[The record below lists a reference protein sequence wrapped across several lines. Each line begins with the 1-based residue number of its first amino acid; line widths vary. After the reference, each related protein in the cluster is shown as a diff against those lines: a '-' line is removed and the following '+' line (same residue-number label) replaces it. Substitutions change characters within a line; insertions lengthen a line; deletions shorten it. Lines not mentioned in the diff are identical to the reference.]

1 MTVRWTAGVLVVV
14 VLVALFA
21 PWLAPADPQNQFD
34 PARLANRAP
43 GTRVEVTDGPARFL
57 LGSDS
62 LGRDVLSRLLYG
74 ARTSLTVA
82 VLTLLLAMTIGLAVG
97 SVAGLAGGWVDMV
110 LMRVVDGFMA
120 FPRLFLVLLVA
131 VVAPPSRWLV
141 VLVLGATGWMFAAR
155 LTRGEVLKLKR
166 REFVEA
172 AKTAGIGPARLWLR
186 HILPGVAA
194 PLGIEAS
201 LRVGEIIL
209 IESALSY
216 LGLGVPPPTPS
227 WGGMIADAAPY
238 LHSAWWP
245 LLFPAL
251 AIMLTV
257 AALSFLG
264 DALEQRFNP
273 QLALPAGRVGIRR
286 A

>member
-1 MTVRWTAGVLVVV
+1 MRWSAAVL
-14 VLVALFA
+14 LAIALLALLA
-21 PWLAPADPQNQFD
+21 PVLAPADPVRQFD
-34 PARLANRAP
+34 PRHLAHRAP
-43 GTRVEVTDGPARFL
+43 GAVTDDPETDEQAIRFW

-74 ARTSLTVA
+74 ARTSLVVA
-82 VLTLLLAMTIGLAVG
+82 VLTLALALTIGLAVG
-97 SVAGLAGGWVDMV
+97 SLAGLAGGWVDQV
-110 LMRVVDGFMA
+110 LMRAVDGVMA

-131 VVAPPSRWLV
+131 VVTPPSRWLV
-141 VLVLGATGWMFAAR
+141 VLVLGTTGWMFAAR
-155 LTRGEVLKLKR
+155 LVRGEILKLR
-166 REFVEA
+166 QQEYIEA
-172 AKTAGIGPARLWLR
+172 ARVSGVGRTRLWIQ

-209 IESALSY
+209 LESALSY

-251 AIMLTV
+251 AIVGTV

-264 DALEQRFNP
+264 DALERRFNP
-273 QLALPAGRVGIRR
+273 RHASLVRKMA
-286 A
+286 

>member
-1 MTVRWTAGVLVVV
+1 MNIRWTAAVL
-14 VLVALFA
+14 LAFLAVALIA
-21 PWLAPADPQNQFD
+21 PWLAPADPQDQFD
-34 PARLANRAP
+34 PARLANRTP
-43 GTRVEVTDGPARFL
+43 GTPIDVTDGPPRFL

-82 VLTLLLAMTIGLAVG
+82 VLTLVLSMTIGLAVG
-97 SVAGLAGGWVDMV
+97 SVAGLTGGWLDTL

-131 VVAPPSRWLV
+131 VVTPPSRWLV

-155 LTRGEVLKLKR
+155 LVRGEVLKLKN

-172 AKTAGIGPARLWLR
+172 ARTAGVGPVGLWLR

-194 PLGIEAS
+194 TLGIEAT

-209 IESALSY
+209 LESALSY

-245 LLFPAL
+245 LVFPAL

-257 AALSFLG
+257 AGLSFLG
-264 DALEQRFNP
+264 DALEQRFDP
-273 QLALPAGRVGIRR
+273 RREAPARGLVSG
-286 A
+286 